1 MLQDVHIH
9 QQKLIKSLEIQLAME
24 PRTQEDLDV
33 SETKGMA
40 LIDSGDSSRSE
51 FSEAF
56 NSSLRNEVEDI
67 KLRLEALKN
76 KTKNNILKSRDV
88 VFDKPIK
95 IIGGLEV
102 LGSLSINNM
111 TVEQLNGHRV
121 DDVLANTLRLVKIVT
136 VIKRRCKVP

>member
-1 MLQDVHIH
+1 MFQDVHTH
-9 QQKLIKSLEIQLAME
+9 QQKLIKTLEIQLAME

-40 LIDSGDSSRSE
+40 LVDSSKSE

-56 NSSLRNEVEDI
+56 NSSLRNEIEDI

-76 KTKNNILKSRDV
+76 KTKDNILKSSDV
-88 VFDKPIK
+88 VFGKPIK

-121 DDVLANTLRLVKIVT
+121 DDVLANTLRLVKIIT
-136 VIKRRCKVP
+136 VIKRRCKLP